1 MSIATR
7 LMNRRGTVV
16 SSRVK
21 MAGSVMVEAL
31 IALGIFSVA
40 ILGVMSLQAKMVAST
55 SSAKFRA
62 DAAFLASEVVGLM
75 WTDVANLSKYDMGQC
90 LAYPRCNGWVSKV
103 VSYLPQGNAT
113 LAVNG
118 NVVTVTV
125 RWTPANAGTSTY
137 TTSTLVRL

>member
-1 MSIATR
+1 MNISTLPTTR
-7 LMNRRGTVV
+7 SGAVAPRR
-16 SSRVK
+16 K

-55 SSAKFRA
+55 STAKFRA
-62 DAAFLASEVVGLM
+62 DASFLASEVVGMM
-75 WTDVANLSKYDMGQC
+75 WTDIANLAKYDTGQC

-103 VSYLPQGNAT
+103 ASYLPQGSAT

-125 RWTPANAGTSTY
+125 RWTPPNASTSTF